1 MHVKSVSYT
10 TNNRKGRSDKNT
22 KRFPVVF
29 YLDSN
34 LMFHS
39 KRIKWYQ
46 VPYYKAKIKKQVRIF
61 CTECQKKF
69 DVLVKKN
76 EVALCP
82 QCLS

>member
-1 MHVKSVSYT
+1 MHVKSVSYVT
-10 TNNRKGRSDKNT
+10 TNRKGRSDKNT

-29 YLDSN
+29 YLDDDNS
-34 LMFHS
+34 FHS
-39 KRIKWYQ
+39 KRIKWYE
-46 VPYYKAKIKKQVRIF
+46 VSYYKRKIKKQVRIF

-69 DVLVKKN
+69 DVLVMKN